1 MYNTKWDVVW
11 EHFMKSAINKAQDEI
26 SPEYQHKLTP
36 SMQKV
41 ITAVI
46 AVQHLWNK
54 NRFTCVYCNFLKI
67 ASLKNKITNFFY
79 IFIMIPQILNSPC
92 NV

>member
-1 MYNTKWDVVW
+1 MRSSN
-11 EHFMKSAINKAQDEI
+11 NKAQDEI

-46 AVQHLWNK
+46 AVQNL
-54 NRFTCVYCNFLKI
+54 
-67 ASLKNKITNFFY
+67 
-79 IFIMIPQILNSPC
+79 
-92 NV
+92 

>member
-1 MYNTKWDVVW
+1 MRSSN
-11 EHFMKSAINKAQDEI
+11 NKAQDEI

-46 AVQHLWNK
+46 TLQNL
-54 NRFTCVYCNFLKI
+54 
-67 ASLKNKITNFFY
+67 
-79 IFIMIPQILNSPC
+79 
-92 NV
+92 